1 MDSSNKTLGY
11 EPIITKGERKMR
23 KFITIIM
30 IFMLLFTAVPM
41 TYAADP
47 TAGEQLKEMGLLAG
61 DQYGNLN
68 EGQNLTRT
76 EMMVILARMLGEYDQ
91 AFAWSK
97 PSTFA
102 DRNNHW
108 GERYVAYG
116 QYRGWTAGIG
126 NNRFGYEQFH
136 TVQEA
141 SVFMLKALGYTAP
154 SDFTWT
160 TAYSKAKSLGL
171 FEGLNL
177 SETSNILRGN
187 LFKVML
193 KTLYTKME
201 DQNFTLGEKLNVLEP
216 EELPFEVK
224 SITATN
230 LKEIEIVF
238 TKPVDESTMSSSD
251 FVISNRTVTPELIS
265 DGSTVRLTLSS
276 ALSNDTSYKI
286 TISGL
291 RSEDDTS
298 FSKTT
303 ISFRT
308 DDDDQP
314 TIESV
319 RLLGPQFVELT
330 FSEPIKTVGTVQV
343 YPSSSSTL
351 YTSAASFE
359 GTGSRVIIAE
369 LSKAPAENTSYTY
382 KVRTFKDYAG
392 YSNTSYDVKLT
403 YRQSNFD
410 PTATIRKATE
420 GYVYVEFSKT
430 VSGLTKEHFYHT
442 SASNVPLAIY
452 ADAAMTDL
460 ITISESTKQVYV
472 KFAERDGDVVN
483 GNPLSA
489 GSRTIYILEENAS
502 GGVITDEY
510 DNAFM
515 GGSYTTTVTVD
526 ATKPSVSKLTI
537 ASSNQSLVK
546 LTLEFSESVSF
557 DEDNIDVTYADSGET
572 PIDGLVIDVDGSGK
586 SYTVE
591 LEGVDLTGTS
601 IRVNLSDITDLAL
614 TPNILT
620 SYSKDL
626 NVADTY
632 PPTIVE
638 IEQDS
643 VEKEVYITFSE
654 PVSSTALSKSSYEI
668 NGIRVQNDPE
678 FYIDNYAV
686 VLRLTDDEFAE
697 SQESTGRIR
706 ILRVQDLSGNTIVST
721 TINFDTILD
730 LAD

>member
-1 MDSSNKTLGY
+1 
-11 EPIITKGERKMR
+11 MR

-30 IFMLLFTAVPM
+30 IFTLIFTAVPM
-41 TYAADP
+41 SYAADP
-47 TAGEQLKEMGLLAG
+47 SAGEQLKDMGLLVG

-68 EGQNLTRT
+68 EGKYLTRT

-97 PSTFA
+97 PSTFS

-116 QYRGWTAGIG
+116 QYRGWTVGIG

-154 SDFTWT
+154 GDFTWT

-201 DQNFTLGEKLNVLEP
+201 DQNYTLGEKLNVLEP

-251 FVISNRTVTPELIS
+251 FVISNRTVTPELIL
-265 DGSTVRLTLSS
+265 DGSTIRLTLSS

-291 RSEDDTS
+291 RSEDNTA
-298 FSKTT
+298 FSKITM
-303 ISFRT
+303 SFKT

-314 TIESV
+314 KIESV

-330 FSEPIKTVGTVQV
+330 FDEPIKTVGTVQV

-359 GTGSRVIIAE
+359 GTGTRVIIAE
-369 LSKAPAENTSYTY
+369 LSKAPAENTSYNY

-392 YSNTSYDVKLT
+392 YSNASYDVKLT
-403 YRQSNFD
+403 YRPSNFD
-410 PTATIRKATE
+410 PTASIRKATE
-420 GYVYVEFSKT
+420 GYVYVEFSKS

-442 SASNVPLAIY
+442 SSSNVPLGIY

-460 ITISESTKQVYV
+460 ISVSESTKQVYV

-489 GSRTIYILEENAS
+489 GTRTIYILEENAS

-510 DNAFM
+510 GNEFM

-537 ASSNQSLVK
+537 SSSSQTLVK
-546 LTLEFSESVSF
+546 LTLEFSESVNF
-557 DEDNIDVTYADSGET
+557 DEGNIEVTYADSGDT
-572 PIDGLVIDVDGSGK
+572 PIDGLAIDVDGSGK

-591 LEGVDLTGTS
+591 LEGVNLTGKT
-601 IRVNLSDITDLAL
+601 IRVNLSDISDLAL
-614 TPNILT
+614 TPNTLA

-626 NVADTY
+626 TVSDTY
-632 PPTIVE
+632 PPTVVE
-638 IEQDS
+638 IEQNTDLN
-643 VEKEVYITFSE
+643 EVYITYSE
-654 PVSSTALSKSSYEI
+654 PVSNSALSKYRYEI
-668 NGIRVQNDPE
+668 NGTRLHNDPE

-686 VLRLTDDEFAE
+686 VLTLTDDELAE
-697 SQESTGRIR
+697 SQESSARIR
-706 ILRVQDLSGNTIVST
+706 ISGVQDLAGNSISTTTIYFNTIP
-721 TINFDTILD
+721 DQ
-730 LAD
+730 AD